1 MKYNKGSIVEVLNK
15 DKFCNDVWRCARI
28 VSRNGHNYTVSYDV
42 YPCFTH
48 EEDVEHLSG
57 KFITPLPPMVEVSER
72 WVPGDEVELFHKL
85 SWKMAIVLDDCSW
98 NGYLVRLVGS
108 LEELEITKLELRV
121 RQSYQ
126 NEQPQLEGGGT
137 STEVQSVRKRGPA
150 FDRAGNING
159 KVDDVNKN
167 RDMKENINGTN
178 GSETDS
184 VVSSSGSCSTN
195 GCKPYDMYCRTR
207 HDSDEES
214 TCQSG

>member
-42 YPCFTH
+42 YPGFTH

-72 WVPGDEVELFHKL
+72 WIPGDEVELFHKL

-108 LEELEITKLELRV
+108 LEELEITEPELRNNHNLKEAGIFSSKA
-121 RQSYQ
+121 RKQASPCCYTQ
-126 NEQPQLEGGGT
+126 DEENEERPLKFRVSGKEGRRLIGLGT
-137 STEVQSVRKRGPA
+137 STE
-150 FDRAGNING
+150 
-159 KVDDVNKN
+159 
-167 RDMKENINGTN
+167 
-178 GSETDS
+178 
-184 VVSSSGSCSTN
+184 
-195 GCKPYDMYCRTR
+195 RTR
-207 HDSDEES
+207 HDNDAES